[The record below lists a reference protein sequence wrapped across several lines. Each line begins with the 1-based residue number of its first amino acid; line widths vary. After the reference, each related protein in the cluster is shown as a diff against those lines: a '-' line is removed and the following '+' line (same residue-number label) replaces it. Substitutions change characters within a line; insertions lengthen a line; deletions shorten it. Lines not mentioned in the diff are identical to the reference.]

1 MEWRPADDAAPDDYA
16 GPPPTQPGYP
26 QPEPYAQ
33 PAPYAPNPYAQ
44 PNPYGYP
51 QPGPYGYPAGYG
63 YAPSYAPLP
72 PGERRPGTLIAASV
86 LGYVSAGLLILSGLS
101 LLFGA
106 SLVDTATQALGGQNQ
121 YSSELALDGVVN
133 FVAAGLLIGGGVAM
147 ITRNAT
153 GRILYGIANGIVV
166 VEAIYWLARWESRYN
181 VGGFIVWA
189 VMFMALAVVGV
200 ALAFTGECSR
210 WLARR

>member
-16 GPPPTQPGYP
+16 GPPLTQPGYP

-33 PAPYAPNPYAQ
+33 PNPYA
-44 PNPYGYP
+44 YP
-51 QPGPYGYPAGYG
+51 QPGPYGYPGAYG
-63 YAPSYAPLP
+63 YAPSYAPPPP

-86 LGYVSAGLLILSGLS
+86 LGYVAAGLLILSGMF

-106 SLVDTATQALGGQNQ
+106 SIVDTATEALGSQNP

-147 ITRNAT
+147 TTRNAT
-153 GRILYGIANGIVV
+153 GRILYGVAGGIVV
-166 VEAIYWLARWESRYN
+166 VEAIYWLTRWETRYN